1 MTTEE
6 KFTDAESILGYP
18 CGVLTCRYNVNGR
31 ATCGDRCEDHCFKQL
46 YYDATNAKSKYI
58 EYDEDG
64 NEILVDNRCAFG
76 DEVFIPLEPWVK
88 EQDIKDFN
96 YGTYRA

>member
-6 KFTDAESILGYP
+6 KFADAERILGYT
-18 CGVLTCRYNVNGR
+18 CGVLTCPYNVNGR
-31 ATCGDRCEDHCFKQL
+31 TICGDYREDHCFKQL
-46 YYDATNAKSKYI
+46 YHDSTNAKSKYI

-76 DEVFIPLEPWVK
+76 DESFIPLEPWVK

-96 YGTYRA
+96 YGA